1 MTEGTANHVANHM
14 LESILRDLSFLKDN
28 NFIPNQT
35 YKDVVNILP
44 SRIQETTTITTTA
57 PVAAASI
64 IESSKPPLPTR
75 KSTMTPPKANSRE
88 LVASFPKLPVR
99 RTTTNDWQ
107 QPIQPVAMVQQQPE
121 PEKVAPAAPPPAY
134 TQKPAA
140 ESLITV
146 EALYDYQGEDPSTDL
161 SFKQGNIIEVT
172 EYVNDDWW
180 KGTVN
185 GKSGIFP
192 QNHVKKVAP
201 KPKRPWVPPTSAKP
215 AFSTSSNTSSSPSY
229 NNNAPAQP
237 YNSTNQPYNYPPP
250 PTAMYQPP
258 PQLPVQSYG
267 QQQQPV
273 QSYGQPPPVANAV
286 AATEEEGGDKKV
298 HNMAKKFGG
307 HVATAATWGFGATL
321 GSQAA
326 NAIF

>member
-1 MTEGTANHVANHM
+1 MTEGSANHVANHM
-14 LESILRDLSFLKDN
+14 LESILRDLSFLKEN
-28 NFIPNQT
+28 NFLPNQT

-44 SRIQETTTITTTA
+44 SRIQETTTAITTTITA
-57 PVAAASI
+57 PASI
-64 IESSKPPLPTR
+64 IEPTSKPPLPTR
-75 KSTMTPPKANSRE
+75 KSNMTPPKANSRE
-88 LVASFPKLPVR
+88 LVSSFPKLPMR
-99 RTTTNDWQ
+99 RTATNDWQ
-107 QPIQPVAMVQQQPE
+107 QQQQPTQPVAMMQQHQQPE
-121 PEKVAPAAPPPAY
+121 PEKAAPAVPPPAY

-140 ESLITV
+140 ESLITA

-215 AFSTSSNTSSSPSY
+215 AFSTSSNTSSATPV
-229 NNNAPAQP
+229 AQS
-237 YNSTNQPYNYPPP
+237 YNSTNQPYSYPP

-267 QQQQPV
+267 QP
-273 QSYGQPPPVANAV
+273 QPPAPAPVTNGV
-286 AATEEEGGDKKV
+286 VATEEEGGDKKV